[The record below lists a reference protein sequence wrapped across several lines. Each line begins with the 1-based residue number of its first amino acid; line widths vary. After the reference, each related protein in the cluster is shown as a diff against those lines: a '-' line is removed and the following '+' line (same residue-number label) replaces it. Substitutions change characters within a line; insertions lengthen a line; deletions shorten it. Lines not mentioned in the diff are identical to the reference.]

1 MAGTKFALPNTTQKR
16 MEMLERV
23 ARANAWESAVHQRD
37 CIAKMLMF
45 ARTDIYAAVHGSDCP
60 HQLEVHAVLGQL
72 EAAGRGEANKPSLTV
87 LLRVFAMCLGLDA
100 EEVANRFCKK
110 LLVPRNF
117 EGTVS
122 IAKEENLWQMMRR
135 YNNTVGPGA
144 QVSRTKMVQI
154 ANMPHDH
161 SIAPPWSY
169 RGYARYQ
176 YLDPIVNGPMESRQV
191 KTAIPLPPLLD
202 QWLHECYPNPEGMK
216 STGFRPRERRSPRKP
231 KRARTA

>member
-60 HQLEVHAVLGQL
+60 HQMEVHAVLGQL
-72 EAAGRGEANKPSLTV
+72 EAAERGEAIKPSLTV
-87 LLRVFAMCLGLDA
+87 LLRVFVLCLGLDA

-135 YNNTVGPGA
+135 YNNTYQDGPNCQHA
-144 QVSRTKMVQI
+144 
-154 ANMPHDH
+154 A
-161 SIAPPWSY
+161 
-169 RGYARYQ
+169 
-176 YLDPIVNGPMESRQV
+176 
-191 KTAIPLPPLLD
+191 
-202 QWLHECYPNPEGMK
+202 
-216 STGFRPRERRSPRKP
+216 
-231 KRARTA
+231 